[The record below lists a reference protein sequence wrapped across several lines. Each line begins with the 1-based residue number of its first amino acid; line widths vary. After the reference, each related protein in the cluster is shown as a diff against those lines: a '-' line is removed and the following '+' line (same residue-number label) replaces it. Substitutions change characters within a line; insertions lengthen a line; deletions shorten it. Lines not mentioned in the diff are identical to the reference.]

1 MFEEVKKVAV
11 ENATEEQK
19 LWIVREIENFKTLFT
34 KYSKCDKILNSNAVD
49 ESDIDSLRKLLL
61 LFLHERFLF

>member
-19 LWIVREIENFKTLFT
+19 LWIVREIENFKSLFT

-49 ESDIDSLRKLLL
+49 ESDTDSLRKLLL